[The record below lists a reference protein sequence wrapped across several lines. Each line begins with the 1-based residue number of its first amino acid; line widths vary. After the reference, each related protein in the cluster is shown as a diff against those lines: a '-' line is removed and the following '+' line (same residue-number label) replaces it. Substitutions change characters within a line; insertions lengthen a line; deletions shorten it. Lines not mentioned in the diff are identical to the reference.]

1 MYEYKIRLKR
11 NSRKPFMVQE
21 KPVNYEAT
29 KRMNNSHEI
38 VRMMNDAYGLQE
50 LADEHTYLITMNTRC
65 DINAVFLIGAGTV
78 NLCPVSVKSVFTNAL
93 LAGASAIV
101 LVHNHPSGDAT
112 PSDEDYMLA
121 KRVATAGEL
130 IGVYVADFIIVG
142 NGTYVSFRDVDENLL
157 KPMEPKKA
165 WKI

>member
-11 NSRKPFMVQE
+11 NSRKPFMAQE

-29 KRMNNSHEI
+29 KRMNNSYEI

-50 LADEHTYLITMNTRC
+50 LADEHTYLITMNTKC
-65 DINAVFLIGAGTV
+65 DVNAVFLIGAGTV

-112 PSDEDYMLA
+112 PSDEDYLLA
-121 KRVATAGEL
+121 KRIATVGEL
-130 IGVYVADFIIVG
+130 IGVYVTDFIIVG
-142 NGTYVSFRDVDENLL
+142 NGTYVSFRDVDEDLL
-157 KPMEPKKA
+157 KPLEMKKA
-165 WKI
+165 WKN